1 VLALDR
7 PFTYELDPELGA
19 ALGSLVRV
27 RFHGKLTRGWVLGPT
42 DDVPGRILP
51 VMRLVS
57 PVPAFDERLLALAR
71 WISERYVVPLAAVLG
86 RLAPPRVAGEE
97 VELPE
102 AGPAT
107 RGGARRATADG
118 EQADE
123 AAQQR
128 AMRGVLTGYRGAD
141 RLLGALRGE
150 ADEGFVVRA
159 APGDEAAVAVE
170 AVAACLAGGRRAIVV
185 VPEASPMPATATAIL
200 EAFGER
206 ACSFVG
212 GDRRGR
218 YRRWLEI
225 RTGAFDVVVGTR
237 PAVFAPVA
245 DLGAIVVMRE
255 GHPALREDRAPYTHV
270 RDVAL
275 ARARIE
281 GATAMLV
288 ALSPSVESATL
299 ALPTVEPASRRWPP
313 VEVVRPAPQGRAPR
327 LLSALRE
334 ARRGFLYA
342 PVPGA
347 GLAVRCRSCGAAAA
361 CASCGGALRLQ
372 DEQVSCVVCERAGS
386 CASCGASSFGI
397 RRGGAEAVESWAAR
411 EASARVRRI
420 SRPRL
425 PEDGEVLVG
434 GAEVVRDLGHAGLD
448 LVGILDADL
457 AERRPGLAARQR
469 ALSTWSEAASWA
481 HPGGRVIVQSGRPT
495 DAAIQALVRGNPD
508 RFHADERERRAAA
521 GFPVGAAVFR
531 VEGGPG
537 LGDELRAQEPI
548 SLLASSAEGRTV
560 CLLAL
565 EERRVPAFGRE
576 MRARA
581 ARGEVTR
588 VEAEPHL

>member
-1 VLALDR
+1 LDR
-7 PFTYELDPELGA
+7 PFTYELDPALGA
-19 ALGSLVRV
+19 RLGSLVRV
-27 RFHGKLTRGWVLGPT
+27 RFHGKLTRAWVLGPT
-42 DDVPGRILP
+42 DDVPARVLP

-97 VELPE
+97 AEAVEGSAATHDG
-102 AGPAT
+102 AGLRDRGAPAS
-107 RGGARRATADG
+107 RPDSAGALA
-118 EQADE
+118 
-123 AAQQR
+123 
-128 AMRGVLTGYRGAD
+128 GYRGGD
-141 RLLGALRGE
+141 QLLAAVRAGA
-150 ADEGFVVRA
+150 APGFVARV
-159 APGDEAAVAVE
+159 APGDEAAVAAEV
-170 AVAACLAGGRRAIVV
+170 VTACLAAGRRAIVV
-185 VPEASPMPATATAIL
+185 VPEASPMPATAAAIL
-200 EAFGER
+200 EAFGDR
-206 ACSFVG
+206 ACPFVG
-212 GDRRGR
+212 GDRRER

-237 PAVFAPVA
+237 PVVFAPVA

-270 RDVAL
+270 REVAL
-275 ARARIE
+275 ARARIQ
-281 GATAMLV
+281 GATAVLA
-288 ALSPSVESATL
+288 ALSPSVEAASL
-299 ALPTVEPASRRWPP
+299 GLPVVEPSARRWPP

-327 LLSALRE
+327 LLRALRE

-361 CASCGGALRLQ
+361 CARCGGALRLA
-372 DEQVSCVVCERAGS
+372 DEHVSCVVCEHPGA
-386 CASCGASSFGI
+386 CASCGGTGFGI
-397 RRGGAEAVESWAAR
+397 RRGGAEAVEAWAAR
-411 EASARVRRI
+411 ETTARVRRI
-420 SRPRL
+420 ARARL
-425 PEDGEVLVG
+425 PRDGEVLVG
-434 GAEVVRDLGHAGLD
+434 GAEVVRDLGDARLD

-469 ALSTWSEAASWA
+469 ALSTWAEAAAWA
-481 HPGGRVIVQSGRPT
+481 HPDGRVIVQSARPA
-495 DAAIQALVRGNPD
+495 DPAIQALVRGNPG
-508 RFHADERERRAAA
+508 RFHVDERARRAAA

-531 VEGGPG
+531 VAGEAG
-537 LGDELRAQEPI
+537 LDEELAALDPI
-548 SLLASSAEGRTV
+548 SLLTSTSQGRTV